1 MNHSSEPSKI
11 LGEDDAQGHQT
22 KTYIALSSQQQFHFI
37 AKFYRGLFLL
47 PHYNCLLKGLVL
59 KQVVNDVPFHTRV
72 EEMLQAHVCSSG
84 TSAV

>member
-37 AKFYRGLFLL
+37 
-47 PHYNCLLKGLVL
+47 HC
-59 KQVVNDVPFHTRV
+59 
-72 EEMLQAHVCSSG
+72 
-84 TSAV
+84 